1 MIQSAFRTALPLTSG
16 GQSLSLPIVK
26 NRGPESFCPLI
37 HTWGGFM
44 KQILIGLLMATS
56 GLAQATTLECQW
68 LKTSDLA
75 SGFYKPAKVKCWWG
89 RAGFVVEDSFT
100 SRRYEPCWVGN
111 FSSCYFGFDYSREEP
126 WQLVAAD
133 EDEKS
138 TTLVIENSWYWTA
151 EMTWQFES
159 PLSGLETGET
169 VLATVSGDDGDGV
182 SFDRHKF
189 ACIKKWSNL

>member
-1 MIQSAFRTALPLTSG
+1 
-16 GQSLSLPIVK
+16 
-26 NRGPESFCPLI
+26 
-37 HTWGGFM
+37 M

-75 SGFYKPAKVKCWWG
+75 SGFYKPAKVEMLVEEEQVL
-89 RAGFVVEDSFT
+89 FVEDSFT

-182 SFDRHKF
+182 SFDRH
-189 ACIKKWSNL
+189 NLLASKSDRISSAQS